1 MRVFLDTNVLVSAL
15 TTRGLC
21 SELLEVVFIEHELL
35 IGEVVLHELRRV
47 LAQKFSIPPP
57 VIKGFEKVLRYQDRM
72 VGPGNFRGAVLADP
86 DDLPILACALE
97 GPAEVFVTGDRELL
111 RLEAVA
117 GMPIVSPRQLWLQL
131 APQFRAT

>member
-35 IGEVVLHELRRV
+35 IGEVVLQELRRV
-47 LAQKFSIPPP
+47 LAQKFSMPAP
-57 VIKGFEKVLRYQDRM
+57 VIKGFEKVLRYQGRM
-72 VGPGNFRGAVLADP
+72 VGPGNFRGDVLADP

-111 RLEAVA
+111 RLESLA
-117 GMPIVSPRQLWLQL
+117 GMPVVSPRQLWLKL
-131 APQFRAT
+131 APQFQPT